1 MTRKNISKTA
11 MRGIILLLVC
21 ATARLGVASS
31 PPATLR
37 AVSVSTTPGANL
49 LQLRIDGAYT
59 FNAVQATPDTL
70 FIDLAPATADN
81 IAATGEWT
89 GGLLTGYR
97 LIQFSNSTRQP
108 AVRLQV
114 EMKHHQTYQVQRTGD
129 ALNFVFADTPVAA
142 SAHAVAPAPAPPTPA
157 VFVPAA
163 VTAPVAS
170 VPPPASKVEP
180 APKSNGEFAEVSGVS
195 IKPGPAG
202 VLYVD
207 VATSQPTT
215 YHVLQLSNPT
225 RLVVDLNRAH
235 HSLSQKTFP
244 SKSPLLSDVRV
255 GQFRAKDPAIVRVV
269 ADLAGDAIFDV
280 HSQPGGIRIELKPH
294 MTASR
299 ATKPSEPSL
308 VAAAPTVKN
317 EETAPLT
324 AVEEK
329 ASQPPAVEASNP
341 VEMVKTEPVVV
352 PTVKNEET
360 APLTAVEEKAS
371 QPPAVEAS
379 NPVEMVKTEPVAV
392 PTVKEETAP
401 LTAVEEKASQPRAVE
416 ASNPVEMVK
425 TEPVA
430 APKTET
436 KSEVAA
442 SAHSEFQN
450 TLPPSAGSNEVSA
463 APRLSP
469 PDPDEVPE
477 SVQAAHAAKVIEN
490 STEASMGPSPAQ
502 MGDEQPMNYTGE
514 PISLN
519 LKDVDL
525 KDFFRLIHEIS
536 GLNILV
542 DPNVTGTVTMVL
554 DNVPWDQ
561 ALDIVLKN
569 SQLGKTLEGNVLRI
583 SKIET
588 LTAQQAAAAKLVEA
602 KEDAQ
607 PLVTKFIGVNYAN
620 AKNLQTLLKGWTGGG
635 ALSKRGNIL
644 VDDRTNTLII
654 SDIATQIPILESI
667 IHKLD
672 TKTKQVSI
680 EARVVLTTQLF
691 ERDLAGALN
700 QGSVNGSGT
709 TVTGGATG
717 TGASVTGNI
726 PTGGSSTRITIGQT
740 SAVGFGAYAISNQGA
755 RYFINAMLAASEQK
769 AESKTIS
776 KPMIVTQ
783 NNVPGTVEQGV
794 EIPVQTSINN
804 TVTVTYINAAL
815 TLTVTPQVTQDGNI
829 FLIIK
834 VDNASPGDIVT
845 GAGISINRQSAN
857 TQVLVPDGG
866 TVIFGGVTVNGN
878 SKAATYVPWLGQIPI
893 LGQLFKT
900 SQKKSNANE
909 LLFFVSPKVLP
920 G

>member
-1 MTRKNISKTA
+1 MTRTNTSKTA

-37 AVSVSTTPGANL
+37 AVSVSVPPGPNL
-49 LQLRIDGAYT
+49 LQLRIDGVYA

-70 FIDLAPATADN
+70 FIDMAPATADDV
-81 IAATGEWT
+81 AASGEWT

-97 LIQFSNSTRQP
+97 LIQFSNSAKQP

-114 EMKHHQTYQVQRTGD
+114 EMKHHQDFQVQRTID
-129 ALNFVFADTPVAA
+129 SLTFNFGDTPTL
-142 SAHAVAPAPAPPTPA
+142 PAPASAGGPAPA
-157 VFVPAA
+157 VVSPALAAMMVPAPA
-163 VTAPVAS
+163 TSAPPPQPKALPVAKPS
-170 VPPPASKVEP
+170 GDFV
-180 APKSNGEFAEVSGVS
+180 EVSGIS

-202 VLYVD
+202 ELYVD
-207 VATSQPTT
+207 VAMTQPTT
-215 YHVLQLSNPT
+215 YHVLQLSNPR
-225 RLVVDLNRAH
+225 RLVVDLDQAH
-235 HSLSQKTFP
+235 QALRQKTFP
-244 SKSPLLSDVRV
+244 GQAPLLSDVRV
-255 GQFRAKDPAIVRVV
+255 GQFRDKNPAIVRVV
-269 ADLAGDAIFDV
+269 ADLAGDAVFDV
-280 HSQPGGIRIELKPH
+280 HEQAGGIRIELKPH
-294 MTASR
+294 LTSSRTMRPSAPSFLAIAPPIKKAVSSPSTAVEAKS
-299 ATKPSEPSL
+299 SEPPAGETSEPAETAKTETIASPKSENETKQ
-308 VAAAPTVKN
+308 AAAP
-317 EETAPLT
+317 
-324 AVEEK
+324 
-329 ASQPPAVEASNP
+329 
-341 VEMVKTEPVVV
+341 
-352 PTVKNEET
+352 
-360 APLTAVEEKAS
+360 
-371 QPPAVEAS
+371 
-379 NPVEMVKTEPVAV
+379 
-392 PTVKEETAP
+392 
-401 LTAVEEKASQPRAVE
+401 
-416 ASNPVEMVK
+416 
-425 TEPVA
+425 
-430 APKTET
+430 
-436 KSEVAA
+436 
-442 SAHSEFQN
+442 HSEFQN
-450 TLPPSAGSNEVSA
+450 ALPPSTGSSEVSA
-463 APRLSP
+463 APALNP
-469 PDPDEVPE
+469 TDEAPE
-477 SVQAAHAAKVIEN
+477 TIQATHAAKVIAAT
-490 STEASMGPSPAQ
+490 TEASMGPSPAQ
-502 MGDEQPMNYTGE
+502 EPEMGAETTHYTGE

-542 DPNVTGTVTMVL
+542 DPNVTGTVTLVL

-588 LTAQQAAAAKLVEA
+588 LTAQQAAAAKLIQA

-607 PLVTKFIGVNYAN
+607 PLVTKFIPVNYAN
-620 AKNLQTLLKGWTGGG
+620 AKSIQTLLKGWVGGG

-654 SDIATQIPILESI
+654 SDIASQVPIIENI
-667 IHKLD
+667 VKKLD

-680 EARVVLTTQLF
+680 EARVVLTTQAF
-691 ERDLAGALN
+691 ERDLSGALN
-700 QGSVNGSGT
+700 NGMVNASNT
-709 TVTGGATG
+709 TVTGGTTG
-717 TGASVTGNI
+717 TGSSVQGNI
-726 PTGGSSTRITIGQT
+726 PTATGAGSGTRITIGQT
-740 SAVGFGAYAISNQGA
+740 STVGFGAYAISNEGA

-769 AESKTIS
+769 SESKTIS

-783 NNVPGTVEQGV
+783 NNVAGTVEQGV
-794 EIPVQTSINN
+794 EIPVQTNINN
-804 TVTVTYINAAL
+804 TISVSYINAAL

-829 FLIIK
+829 FLVIK

-878 SKAATYVPWLGQIPI
+878 SKTATYVPWLGQIPI

-900 SQKKSNANE
+900 STKKSNANE